1 VILFLKTLT
10 AVATAIVSG
19 MFIFAAFPPFEL
31 SFLAWVALIP
41 LFLTIAG
48 KRGGHGFLLSLLYG
62 IAFLMGIF
70 NWILEVPKFTYVH
83 HAILALYLGSY
94 FGFFGLA
101 FCVVVRRW
109 GIAPALFAAPFLWVS
124 LEYLRSNLGFLA
136 LPWGL
141 LAHSQYRHPAV
152 IQVASLTGAYGISF
166 LIVLV
171 NSALAGI
178 VMSAVSRLSKGES
191 AFYHPLSR
199 WSGKALILTA
209 SACIA
214 FALTYGYRTVSSP
227 LMGEG
232 IKVSVVQGNILQK
245 RKWDPKYAPLIMKTY
260 AELTEQASKDSPDL
274 IVWPEAATPR
284 AITRDREIY
293 SEVRKVTAEAGTYL
307 LLGSSQHRKFKSEE
321 PGPKIK
327 YLNSAFLIDPEQGML
342 REQRYKKIRLL
353 PFGEYLP
360 HENVI
365 PWSFIRI
372 PDIVGY
378 IPGEDFTVFALPT
391 FRFGVTICWESI
403 FPDMVR
409 QFVNRGAQFIIN
421 ITNEAWFGKTAAPYQ
436 FVSMSVF
443 RAVEN
448 RVFVVR
454 CANTGVSCFIDPR
467 GRVVDRVKDSN
478 GQDIFVRGVKCS
490 SVVPLDSRTLYTRYG
505 DWLVWLSFV
514 CSLAFILFASLR
526 THKRANS
533 IPDHR

>member
-1 VILFLKTLT
+1 
-10 AVATAIVSG
+10 
-19 MFIFAAFPPFEL
+19 
-31 SFLAWVALIP
+31 
-41 LFLTIAG
+41 
-48 KRGGHGFLLSLLYG
+48 
-62 IAFLMGIF
+62 
-70 NWILEVPKFTYVH
+70 
-83 HAILALYLGSY
+83 
-94 FGFFGLA
+94 
-101 FCVVVRRW
+101 
-109 GIAPALFAAPFLWVS
+109 
-124 LEYLRSNLGFLA
+124 
-136 LPWGL
+136 
-141 LAHSQYRHPAV
+141 
-152 IQVASLTGAYGISF
+152 
-166 LIVLV
+166 
-171 NSALAGI
+171 
-178 VMSAVSRLSKGES
+178 MS
-191 AFYHPLSR
+191 
-199 WSGKALILTA
+199 
-209 SACIA
+209 
-214 FALTYGYRTVSSP
+214 
-227 LMGEG
+227 
-232 IKVSVVQGNILQK
+232 
-245 RKWDPKYAPLIMKTY
+245 
-260 AELTEQASKDSPDL
+260 
-274 IVWPEAATPR
+274 
-284 AITRDREIY
+284 
-293 SEVRKVTAEAGTYL
+293 
-307 LLGSSQHRKFKSEE
+307 
-321 PGPKIK
+321 
-327 YLNSAFLIDPEQGML
+327 
-342 REQRYKKIRLL
+342 EQRYKKIRLL

-514 CSLAFILFASLR
+514 CSLAFILFASFR
-526 THKRANS
+526 RHKRANS